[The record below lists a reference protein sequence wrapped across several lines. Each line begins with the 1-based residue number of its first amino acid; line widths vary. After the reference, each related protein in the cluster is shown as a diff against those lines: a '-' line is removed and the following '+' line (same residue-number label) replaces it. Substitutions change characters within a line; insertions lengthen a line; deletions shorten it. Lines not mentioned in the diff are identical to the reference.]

1 MTTDQQKHTK
11 GIQLNRK
18 PVPSGQQNK
27 LNIPN
32 LLSAFRLIGSP
43 ILAVLAYENLESTF
57 LWLLIG
63 LLLSDWLDGKLAI
76 YLNQQSTFGAR
87 LDSIADATM
96 YLALLVG
103 LWYLKLDFV
112 KEEAVWILALGV
124 SFCLTSLT
132 GLIKYHR
139 LPSYHTQMAKLSWF
153 LISVAVIVLF
163 SGGPSWPA
171 RIAMAAVI
179 LTNLEATVIT
189 AILPEWQA
197 GILSCYHA
205 LRWRRQHH

>member
-1 MTTDQQKHTK
+1 MAIDQQKQTE
-11 GIQLNRK
+11 
-18 PVPSGQQNK
+18 PVPPNRDPGTSRLENK

-32 LLSAFRLIGSP
+32 LLSVFRLIGSP
-43 ILAVLAYENLESTF
+43 VLAFLAYQHLESAF
-57 LWLLIG
+57 FWLLIG

-87 LDSIADATM
+87 LDSIADAAM

-112 KEEAVWILALGV
+112 KEEVVWILVLGA
-124 SFCLTSLT
+124 SFCLTSLA

-139 LPSYHTQMAKLSWF
+139 LPSYHTQMAKFSWF
-153 LISVAVIVLF
+153 LTSVAVIILF
-163 SGGPSWPA
+163 YGGPIWLV
-171 RIAMAAVI
+171 RIAIDAVI

-189 AILPEWQA
+189 AILPEWRS
-197 GILSCYHA
+197 GVLSIYHA
-205 LRWRRQHH
+205 LRWRRKH

>member
-1 MTTDQQKHTK
+1 MMDQQKHTNR
-11 GIQLNRK
+11 IQLNRNQA
-18 PVPSGQQNK
+18 SLRQENK

-32 LLSAFRLIGSP
+32 LLSSLRLIGSP
-43 ILAVLAYENLESTF
+43 ILAVLAHQNMESAF

-63 LLLSDWLDGKLAI
+63 LLLSDWVDGKLAI

-112 KEEAVWILALGV
+112 KDEAVWILVLGA

-139 LPSYHTQMAKLSWF
+139 LPSYHTQMAKFSWF
-153 LISVAVIVLF
+153 LTTVAVIVLF
-163 SGGPSWPA
+163 SGGPIWPV
-171 RIAMAAVI
+171 RVAMGAVV

-189 AILPEWQA
+189 LILPEWRA
-197 GILSCYHA
+197 GVLSIYHA
-205 LRWRRQHH
+205 LRWRRQH

>member
-1 MTTDQQKHTK
+1 MDQQKHT
-11 GIQLNRK
+11 NRTQ
-18 PVPSGQQNK
+18 PNRNLASSPQENK

-32 LLSAFRLIGSP
+32 LLSSLRLIGSP
-43 ILAVLAYENLESTF
+43 ILAVLAHQNMESAF

-76 YLNQQSTFGAR
+76 YLKQQTTFGAR

-103 LWYLKLDFV
+103 LWYLKLDFI
-112 KEEAVWILALGV
+112 KAELTWILALSV
-124 SFCLTSLT
+124 SFCLTCLA

-139 LPSYHTQMAKLSWF
+139 LPSYHTQMAKFSWF
-153 LISVAVIVLF
+153 LTTVAVIVLF
-163 SGGPSWPA
+163 SGGPYWPV

-189 AILPEWQA
+189 AILPEWRA
-197 GILSCYHA
+197 GVLSIYHA
-205 LRWRRQHH
+205 LRWRRQH